1 MIRYK
6 EKAGHASGLIPV
18 NLLGELLINGDF
30 LAFLAQAFELNGT
43 VNKCEQGI
51 ILALADIGAGMNLRT
66 ALANENVPCQN
77 ELTIRTLGA
86 ETLGLAVAA
95 VLGRTHTFFM
105 SHLVTPPS

>member
-1 MIRYK
+1 MNN

-51 ILALADIGAGMNLRT
+51 ILALADIGSGMNLRT
-66 ALANENVPCQN
+66 ALTDKNVACQD
-77 ELTIRTLGA
+77 ELAIRTLGA
-86 ETLGLAVAA
+86 ETLGLAVEPIPF
-95 VLGRTHTFFM
+95 L
-105 SHLVTPPS
+105 